1 MPTST
6 SFLVV
11 ATAEE
16 GVEVAAADV
25 ELTTGEGEAALSR
38 KAVASRVSNSAV
50 PLPQSHK
57 FLSQ

>member
-25 ELTTGEGEAALSR
+25 ELTTGEEGAALSR
-38 KAVASRVSNSAV
+38 KAVASRVSNIAV